1 MLKIVAFIGTSALGD
16 IGAERRHDIFASL
29 RVQLFGFWS
38 AVTFCVD
45 VLRGRI
51 AQIVLR
57 GRCVNRIGEGAY
69 ALETHAERIVRITV
83 YEVISA
89 PNVGTISLASLL
101 LVLVLRCREVSYAL
115 AIQAAL
121 WLDRSAYCEQ

>member
-1 MLKIVAFIGTSALGD
+1 M
-16 IGAERRHDIFASL
+16 
-29 RVQLFGFWS
+29 
-38 AVTFCVD
+38 TFCVD